1 MIVEMNRLLIVGPK
15 RLLGAVVEEVQRLGA
30 VHVDRVETEETARVS
45 AMTLSE
51 EESRAV
57 QTLERGVTRVD
68 GILTLLPPAD
78 GVTTVDPA
86 QYVSLTVDEL
96 DARIGAVEQ
105 RVRDLT
111 RTRLELEE
119 ERDLITTYEGA
130 VRVLAPLLAALA
142 KSKTLETVGFILN
155 TKDLTAVAAL
165 RNELEKA
172 TDGRVE
178 VVSRMVDD
186 KRLGVVVA
194 FRRFDADAVRATL
207 TRLGISELR
216 LPARFAQGKAADTI
230 ALMVRRK
237 QEIPSEIERI
247 DAELTSIASGER
259 GRLAAMRAALAD
271 RLARMKVVPEFAES
285 HYVFVIH
292 GWAPAR
298 EVDRVRAALRA
309 RFGDDVLMQATPIDP
324 HHDDPGRVPVML
336 DNHPLIRP
344 IQRLLAL
351 FQPPRYG
358 AWDPSPVMAVTFPIF
373 VGLVIGDV
381 GYGLLLFLLGWWLRS
396 RARAGQAL
404 NIDFL
409 SLRFSPTMLADISYL
424 IRLAAF
430 WIVAFGIVYAEFFGN
445 LPELLFHIEPLYNR
459 VHEAEGS
466 YFILII
472 AVGILMVFFGFVVHL
487 IEAIRHRHTV
497 GVFESVVLML
507 GTGGLVLFLGARGE
521 RLPPDLGP
529 IGLYLFVAAI
539 AVALVSFVV
548 DRDIMKRFLWLLE
561 STSGFGHIL
570 SHARLLAFGLA
581 AAALATAANQLGPE
595 MAREFGKQL
604 PFLSFLFTGIA
615 GRIVAILIT
624 TVAQT
629 FFLAFTILGHVIQP
643 ARLHWVEFFT
653 KFKYHEHTGQRYAPF
668 QKAGGD
674 V

>member
-1 MIVEMNRLLIVGPK
+1 
-15 RLLGAVVEEVQRLGA
+15 
-30 VHVDRVETEETARVS
+30 
-45 AMTLSE
+45 
-51 EESRAV
+51 
-57 QTLERGVTRVD
+57 
-68 GILTLLPPAD
+68 
-78 GVTTVDPA
+78 VTTVDPA

-165 RNELEKA
+165 RTEMEKA

-178 VVSRMVDD
+178 VVSRMVDE

-216 LPARFAQGKAADTI
+216 LPARFAQEKSAETV
-230 ALMVRRK
+230 ALMARRK
-237 QEIPSEIERI
+237 QEIPAEIDRI

-298 EVDRVRAALRA
+298 DVDRVRAALRA
-309 RFGDDVLMQATPIDP
+309 RFGTEVLVQATPIDP

-373 VGLVIGDV
+373 VGLVIGDA
-381 GYGLLLFLLGWWLRS
+381 GYGVLLFLLGWWLRG
-396 RARAGQAL
+396 RARAGQPL
-404 NIDFL
+404 NINFL
-409 SLRFSPTMLADISYL
+409 SLRFSPTMLGDISYL
-424 IRLAAF
+424 MRLTAF
-430 WIVAFGIVYAEFFGN
+430 WIIVFGVIYAEVFGN
-445 LPELLFHIEPLYNR
+445 LPELLFHVHPIFNR
-459 VHEAEGS
+459 VVETDT
-466 YFILII
+466 YFTLII
-472 AVGILMVFFGFVVHL
+472 AAGILMTFGGLLIHL
-487 IEAIRHRHTV
+487 VEAVRHRHTV
-497 GVFESVVLML
+497 GVFESVVIML
-507 GTGGLVLFLGARGE
+507 GTAGLLLFLGARGE
-521 RLPPDLGP
+521 RLPAGLAP
-529 IGLYLFVAAI
+529 IGLYLFGG
-539 AVALVSFVV
+539 AVAVAVTSLIV
-548 DRDIMKRFLWLLE
+548 DRNAMQRVLWLLE
-561 STSGFGHIL
+561 STASFGHIL
-570 SHARLLAFGLA
+570 SFGRLMAFGLA
-581 AAALATAANQLGPE
+581 AAALATAANELGE
-595 MAREFGKQL
+595 QAGGVGIVLAIFVAALFQAI
-604 PFLSFLFTGIA
+604 FLI
-615 GRIVAILIT
+615 
-624 TVAQT
+624 
-629 FFLAFTILGHVIQP
+629 FTILGHVIQP

-653 KFKYHEHTGQRYAPF
+653 KFKYHEHTGRRYAPF
-668 QKAGGD
+668 QKAETSTSG
-674 V
+674 